1 MKSLMKSLS
10 QYIKESLVVSLSNI
24 PEIVLA
30 IRLLDGKHH
39 AIFYTEDNRK
49 SFKHLV
55 YDIEETDEIKN
66 EIDLFNKWLVKF
78 NGNGYKTAD
87 ELDRL
92 NDLHELSKDEVKQ
105 LDWYDTWWKKV
116 GTIGQ
121 DWLIAQ

>member
-1 MKSLMKSLS
+1 MKSLR
-10 QYIKESLVVSLSNI
+10 QYVKESIIASLDDI

-49 SFKHLV
+49 SFKYII
-55 YDIEETDEIKN
+55 YDAKETNEMKN

-92 NDLHELSKDEVKQ
+92 NDLHELSKDEITQ

-116 GTIGQ
+116 GAIGQ
-121 DWLIAQ
+121 NWLIAQ

>member
-1 MKSLMKSLS
+1 MKSLS
-10 QYIKESLVVSLSNI
+10 QYVKESLVASLDDT

-78 NGNGYKTAD
+78 NGDGYKTAD

-105 LDWYDTWWKKV
+105 LDWYDAWWKKV
-116 GTIGQ
+116 GAIGQ

>member
-1 MKSLMKSLS
+1 MKSLS
-10 QYIKESLVVSLSNI
+10 QYVKESLVASLDDT

-39 AIFYTEDNRK
+39 AIFYTEDNKK

-55 YDIEETDEIKN
+55 YDTEETNEIKN

-78 NGNGYKTAD
+78 NGDGYKTAD

-116 GTIGQ
+116 GAIGQ
-121 DWLIAQ
+121 DWLIVQ

>member
-1 MKSLMKSLS
+1 MKSLS
-10 QYIKESLVVSLSNI
+10 QYVKESLIASLDDI

-49 SFKHLV
+49 SFKYLV
-55 YDIEETDEIKN
+55 YDAEETNEIKN

-78 NGNGYKTAD
+78 NGDGYKTAD

-116 GTIGQ
+116 GAIGQ

>member
-1 MKSLMKSLS
+1 MKSLS
-10 QYIKESLVVSLSNI
+10 QYIKESFVTSLDDI

-55 YDIEETDEIKN
+55 YDVEETNEIKN

-116 GTIGQ
+116 GAIGQ

>member
-1 MKSLMKSLS
+1 MKSLS
-10 QYIKESLVVSLSNI
+10 NYIKESIVASIDST

-39 AIFYTEDNRK
+39 AIFYSEDNRK

-55 YDIEETDEIKN
+55 YDTKETNEIKN
-66 EIDLFNKWLVKF
+66 ELDLFEKWLLKF

-92 NDLHELSKDEVKQ
+92 NDLHKLSKGEIKQ

-116 GTIGQ
+116 GMIGQ
-121 DWLIAQ
+121 DWLLAE

>member
-1 MKSLMKSLS
+1 MKSL
-10 QYIKESLVVSLSNI
+10 QNYIKESLITSLDDI

-55 YDIEETDEIKN
+55 YDVEETNEIKN
-66 EIDLFNKWLVKF
+66 EIDLFNKWLIKF

>member
-1 MKSLMKSLS
+1 MKSLR
-10 QYIKESLVVSLSNI
+10 QYVKESIIASLDDI

-49 SFKHLV
+49 SFKYII
-55 YDIEETDEIKN
+55 YDAKETNEMKN

-92 NDLHELSKDEVKQ
+92 HDLHKLSKDEITQ

-116 GTIGQ
+116 GAIGQ
-121 DWLIAQ
+121 NWLIAQ

>member
-1 MKSLMKSLS
+1 MKSLS
-10 QYIKESLVVSLSNI
+10 QYVKESLVASLDDT

-39 AIFYTEDNRK
+39 VIFYTEDNRK

-78 NGNGYKTAD
+78 NGDGYKTAD

-105 LDWYDTWWKKV
+105 LDWYDAWWKKV

>member
-1 MKSLMKSLS
+1 MKSLS
-10 QYIKESLVVSLSNI
+10 NYIKESIVASIDST

-39 AIFYTEDNRK
+39 AIFYSEDNRK

-55 YDIEETDEIKN
+55 YDTKETNEIKN
-66 EIDLFNKWLVKF
+66 ELDLFEKWLLKF

-92 NDLHELSKDEVKQ
+92 NDLHKLSKDEIKQ

-116 GTIGQ
+116 GMIGQ
-121 DWLIAQ
+121 DGLLAE

>member
-1 MKSLMKSLS
+1 MKSLS
-10 QYIKESLVVSLSNI
+10 QYVKESLVASLDDT

-39 AIFYTEDNRK
+39 AIFYTEDNKK

-55 YDIEETDEIKN
+55 YDTEETNEIKN
-66 EIDLFNKWLVKF
+66 EIDLFNKWLIKF
-78 NGNGYKTAD
+78 NGDGYKTAD

-116 GTIGQ
+116 GAIGQ

>member
-1 MKSLMKSLS
+1 MKSLS

-55 YDIEETDEIKN
+55 YDTEETNEIKN

-78 NGNGYKTAD
+78 NGDGYKTAD

-116 GTIGQ
+116 GAIGQ

>member
-1 MKSLMKSLS
+1 MKCLS
-10 QYIKESLVVSLSNI
+10 QYVKESLVASLDDI

-116 GTIGQ
+116 GAIGQ

>member
-1 MKSLMKSLS
+1 MKSLS
-10 QYIKESLVVSLSNI
+10 QYVKESLVASLDDT

-55 YDIEETDEIKN
+55 YDGEETNEIKN

-78 NGNGYKTAD
+78 NGDGYKTAD

-92 NDLHELSKDEVKQ
+92 NDLHELFKDEVKQ

-116 GTIGQ
+116 GAIGQ

>member
-1 MKSLMKSLS
+1 MKTLS
-10 QYIKESLVVSLSNI
+10 KYIKESLIASLDDI

-78 NGNGYKTAD
+78 NGDGYKTAD

-92 NDLHELSKDEVKQ
+92 NDLHKLSKDEVKQ
-105 LDWYDTWWKKV
+105 LDWYDAWWKKV

-121 DWLIAQ
+121 DWLIA

>member
-1 MKSLMKSLS
+1 MKSLR
-10 QYIKESLVVSLSNI
+10 QYVKESIIASLDDI

-49 SFKHLV
+49 SFKYIV
-55 YDIEETDEIKN
+55 YDAKETNEMKN

-92 NDLHELSKDEVKQ
+92 NDLHKLSKDEVKQ

-116 GTIGQ
+116 GAIGQ
-121 DWLIAQ
+121 DWLIAK

>member
-1 MKSLMKSLS
+1 MKSLR
-10 QYIKESLVVSLSNI
+10 QYVKESIIASLDDI

-39 AIFYTEDNRK
+39 AIFYSEDNRK

-55 YDIEETDEIKN
+55 YDTKETNEIKN
-66 EIDLFNKWLVKF
+66 ELDLFEKWLLKF

-92 NDLHELSKDEVKQ
+92 NDLHKLSKGEIKQ
-105 LDWYDTWWKKV
+105 LDWYDAWWKKV
-116 GTIGQ
+116 GMIGQ
-121 DWLIAQ
+121 DWLLAE

>member
-1 MKSLMKSLS
+1 MKSLS
-10 QYIKESLVVSLSNI
+10 QYIKESFVSSI
-24 PEIVLA
+24 KDTPEIVLA

-55 YDIEETDEIKN
+55 YDTEETESIKDELK
-66 EIDLFNKWLVKF
+66 LFEKWLLKF

-92 NDLHELSKDEVKQ
+92 NDLHKLSKDEVKQ
-105 LDWYDTWWKKV
+105 LDWYDEWWKKA
-116 GTIGQ
+116 GSIGQ
-121 DWLIAQ
+121 DWLIEE

>member
-1 MKSLMKSLS
+1 MKSLS

-55 YDIEETDEIKN
+55 YDVEETNEIKN

>member
-1 MKSLMKSLS
+1 MKSLL
-10 QYIKESLVVSLSNI
+10 QYVKESLVASLDNT

-55 YDIEETDEIKN
+55 YDVEETNEIKN
-66 EIDLFNKWLVKF
+66 EIELFNKWLVKF
-78 NGNGYKTAD
+78 NGDGYKTAD

-105 LDWYDTWWKKV
+105 LGWYDTWWKKV
-116 GTIGQ
+116 GAIGQ

>member
-1 MKSLMKSLS
+1 MKSLS
-10 QYIKESLVVSLSNI
+10 QYVKESLVASLDDI

-55 YDIEETDEIKN
+55 YDVEETNETKN

-78 NGNGYKTAD
+78 NGDGYKTAD

-116 GTIGQ
+116 GAIGQ

>member
-1 MKSLMKSLS
+1 MKSL
-10 QYIKESLVVSLSNI
+10 QNYIKESLVVSLSNI

-55 YDIEETDEIKN
+55 YDVEETNEIKN

>member
-1 MKSLMKSLS
+1 MKSLR
-10 QYIKESLVVSLSNI
+10 QYVKESIIASLDDI

-49 SFKHLV
+49 SFKYIV
-55 YDIEETDEIKN
+55 YDAKETNEMKN

-116 GTIGQ
+116 GAIGQ
-121 DWLIAQ
+121 DWLIVQ

>member
-1 MKSLMKSLS
+1 MKCLS
-10 QYIKESLVVSLSNI
+10 QYVKESLVASLDDI

-116 GTIGQ
+116 GIIEQ

>member
-1 MKSLMKSLS
+1 MKSLS
-10 QYIKESLVVSLSNI
+10 QYVKESLVASLDNT

-55 YDIEETDEIKN
+55 YDVEETNEIKN

-78 NGNGYKTAD
+78 NGDGYKTAD

-105 LDWYDTWWKKV
+105 LDWYDAWWKKV
-116 GTIGQ
+116 GAIGQ

>member
-1 MKSLMKSLS
+1 MKCLS
-10 QYIKESLVVSLSNI
+10 QYVKESLVASLDDI

-55 YDIEETDEIKN
+55 YDAEETNEIKN

-78 NGNGYKTAD
+78 NGDGYKTAD

-116 GTIGQ
+116 GAISQ
-121 DWLIAQ
+121 NWLMTQ

>member
-1 MKSLMKSLS
+1 MKSLR
-10 QYIKESLVVSLSNI
+10 QYVKESIIASLDDI

-49 SFKHLV
+49 SFKYIV
-55 YDIEETDEIKN
+55 YDAKETNEMKN

-92 NDLHELSKDEVKQ
+92 NDLHKLSKDEITQ
-105 LDWYDTWWKKV
+105 LDWYDTWWKKA
-116 GTIGQ
+116 GAIGL

>member
-1 MKSLMKSLS
+1 MKSLPN
-10 QYIKESLVVSLSNI
+10 YVKESLVASLDNT

>member
-1 MKSLMKSLS
+1 MKSLS
-10 QYIKESLVVSLSNI
+10 QYVKESLVASLDDT

-49 SFKHLV
+49 SFKHFV
-55 YDIEETDEIKN
+55 YDTEETNEIKN

-78 NGNGYKTAD
+78 NGDGYKTAD

-116 GTIGQ
+116 GAIGQ

>member
-1 MKSLMKSLS
+1 MKSLS
-10 QYIKESLVVSLSNI
+10 QYVKESLVASLDDT

-78 NGNGYKTAD
+78 NGDGYKTAD

-92 NDLHELSKDEVKQ
+92 NDLHKLSKDEVKQ
-105 LDWYDTWWKKV
+105 LDWYDAWWKKV
-116 GTIGQ
+116 GAIGQ

>member
-1 MKSLMKSLS
+1 MKSLR
-10 QYIKESLVVSLSNI
+10 QYVKESIIASLDDI

-39 AIFYTEDNRK
+39 TIFYTEDNRK
-49 SFKHLV
+49 SFKYII
-55 YDIEETDEIKN
+55 YDAKETNEMKN

-92 NDLHELSKDEVKQ
+92 NDLHKLSKDEITQ

-116 GTIGQ
+116 GAIGQ
-121 DWLIAQ
+121 NWLIAQ

>member
-1 MKSLMKSLS
+1 MKSLL
-10 QYIKESLVVSLSNI
+10 QYVKESLVASLDDI

-49 SFKHLV
+49 SFKYII
-55 YDIEETDEIKN
+55 YDAKETNEMKN

-116 GTIGQ
+116 GAIGQ

>member
-1 MKSLMKSLS
+1 MKSLS
-10 QYIKESLVVSLSNI
+10 NYIKESIVASIDST

-39 AIFYTEDNRK
+39 AIFYSEDNRK

-55 YDIEETDEIKN
+55 YDTKETNEIKN
-66 EIDLFNKWLVKF
+66 ELDLFEKWLLKF

-92 NDLHELSKDEVKQ
+92 NDLHKLSKGEIKQ
-105 LDWYDTWWKKV
+105 LDWYDAWWKKV
-116 GTIGQ
+116 GMIGQ
-121 DWLIAQ
+121 DWLLAE

>member
-1 MKSLMKSLS
+1 MKSLR
-10 QYIKESLVVSLSNI
+10 QYVKESIIASLDDI

-49 SFKHLV
+49 SFKYIV
-55 YDIEETDEIKN
+55 YDAKETNEMKN

-78 NGNGYKTAD
+78 NGDGYKTAD

-116 GTIGQ
+116 GAIGQ

>member
-1 MKSLMKSLS
+1 MKSLS

-49 SFKHLV
+49 SFKYLV

-78 NGNGYKTAD
+78 NGDGYKTAD

-116 GTIGQ
+116 GAIGQ

>member
-1 MKSLMKSLS
+1 MKCLS
-10 QYIKESLVVSLSNI
+10 QYVKESLVASLDDI

-39 AIFYTEDNRK
+39 AILYTEDNRK
-49 SFKHLV
+49 SFKYII
-55 YDIEETDEIKN
+55 YDAKETNEMKN

-92 NDLHELSKDEVKQ
+92 NDLHKLSKDEITQ

-116 GTIGQ
+116 GAIGQ
-121 DWLIAQ
+121 NWLIAQ